1 MNSQMQKKVTLQ
13 CTVHF
18 IQCIVYSVLI
28 VHSVLFT
35 VYCVQC
41 TVYSVLCT
49 VYCAQC
55 TVYSVLCTVYCVQ
68 CTVYSVQCTLYS
80 VPTVYCELCTL
91 YSMLIRPAPHSP
103 QSSRQSSRWGRAPC
117 YTPPSPPASGPA
129 HTHPPPGPK
138 NAYTI
143 ICQQVLV

>member
-41 TVYSVLCT
+41 TVHSVLCT
-49 VYCAQC
+49 VYC
-55 TVYSVLCTVYCVQ
+55 
-68 CTVYSVQCTLYS
+68 VQCTLYS